1 MSSNPNS
8 TSQRRSL
15 RQSNNPL
22 KKVQPRQFNS
32 SVLNASDTAEK
43 VKTKKRKS
51 EVELRSDAN
60 QRTSAG
66 MKTSLED
73 AGVSV
78 GVKTTRD
85 RLLELLERHVK
96 PKRPRLRG
104 ARRRIPSKNDVQEK
118 TTRSPS
124 STQINVVESVDF
136 SIYHV
141 SHLVDMLE
149 NIGMDTSGLDKE
161 ALIQTCKSHS
171 EMLILPGFS
180 VSVPRP
186 DSVIAQQE
194 GVPLR
199 TIDPDTEFPS
209 LERGRSAF
217 PHPHP
222 TVLDPIVASKHRKGK
237 GKAIPEEDE
246 DWIPEERPLS
256 PNSEVEERVNNQ
268 STTKPTKA
276 FDSTKQSGSNTTH
289 SNNTQPRPSSKEDA
303 DHNKADHNPNLDL
316 NLNSELI
323 QTIARLNA
331 RLTKTDKKVE
341 AMESEL
347 RTLAGLIKK
356 MMEKR
361 DGSKESESKGGG
373 RTASRVRFHIACML
387 GPNAQQKLPK
397 PASAEEKNGWL
408 SEQSIDSIQF
418 DLESDPHTLD
428 AQQASSNSPQNDGPG
443 HPDSSPQQISVIR
456 LMMKAAGV
464 RSFRPDFSRSVSFG
478 NNKWLWDLSMKI
490 FIKLVECGEYTGIAS
505 TTRGINLIKKS
516 FTSHIQTLQKRYREE
531 NWDVARKKKAAD
543 EVRRSTRMRH
553 LKASRDRVVL
563 SKECFWPLSGIMQ
576 AACSDDETD
585 DDGDEAI
592 SDALRANKPCN
603 VRRLAWRSDALEAVC
618 LLIDKYKSNLD
629 SSIPGYSPGQKGR
642 PPRRRIRGTERP
654 ISRIEAPAGL
664 PIDCYSEDWVS
675 SLSAVQRCQL
685 EIHSS
690 PVLEP
695 MISLLESCT

>member
-85 RLLELLERHVK
+85 RLLELLERHAENS
-96 PKRPRLRG
+96 LE
-104 ARRRIPSKNDVQEK
+104 NDVQEK

-124 STQINVVESVDF
+124 STQINVVESVNF

-149 NIGMDTSGLDKE
+149 NIGMDTSGLDEE

-171 EMLILPGFS
+171 EIHPDSTAAVLKFQTVILPGFS
-180 VSVPRP
+180 VLVPRP

-209 LERGRSAF
+209 LERGRLAF

-222 TVLDPIVASKHRKGK
+222 TVLDPIVASKHWKGK

-246 DWIPEERPLS
+246 DWIPEDRPLS

-303 DHNKADHNPNLDL
+303 DHNKADHNPNLDS

-341 AMESEL
+341 ALESEL

-361 DGSKESESKGGG
+361 DGSKESESKGGEK
-373 RTASRVRFHIACML
+373 A
-387 GPNAQQKLPK
+387 PQ

-464 RSFRPDFSRSVSFG
+464 RSFCPDFSRSVSFG

-531 NWDVARKKKAAD
+531 NWDVARKKKAAN

-576 AACSDDETD
+576 AACSNDETD

-592 SDALRANKPCN
+592 SNALRANKPCN

-629 SSIPGYSPGQKGR
+629 SSIPGYLPGQKGR

-664 PIDCYSEDWVS
+664 PIDCYSEEWVS